1 MNRRNGTFK
10 ELRNYF
16 KRKGVLL
23 TVMIYGYIRVST
35 DLQDLTRQEK
45 LLKENGVAEENI
57 FADVGSGKDFNRPQY
72 QKLVNKTIK
81 QGDTIYIASIDRL
94 GRDIKGIEEQYNLIT
109 NIRGCKLIS
118 ITEPFLQSTGVEEID
133 SLINPIILK
142 MLSWFAERERKEMLK
157 RQRMAYNSMQKNENG
172 KLISNRTGEPVGR
185 KAKSKEFTKEQKQIL
200 KDWILDQG
208 ELSTKYVLL
217 VLKVSRPTL
226 FKLKKQYL
234 NGELKI

>member
-1 MNRRNGTFK
+1 MD
-10 ELRNYF
+10 
-16 KRKGVLL
+16 
-23 TVMIYGYIRVST
+23 YGYIRVST
-35 DLQDLTRQEK
+35 DIQDLTRQEK
-45 LLKENGVAEENI
+45 ILKENGVAEENI
-57 FADVGSGKDFNRPQY
+57 YSDIGTGKDFNRPQY
-72 QKLVNKTIK
+72 QKLINKTLK
-81 QGDTIYIASIDRL
+81 PGDTLYIVSIDRL
-94 GRDIKGIEEQYNLIT
+94 GRDIKAIEEQYNLIT

-118 ITEPFLQSTGVEEID
+118 ITEPFLQSTGVEEVD

-157 RQRMAYNSMQKNENG
+157 RQRQAYNSMEKNEKG
-172 KLISNRTGEPVGR
+172 KLISNKTGEVVGR
-185 KAKSKEFTKEQKQIL
+185 KPKAKEFTKEQKQIL

-234 NGELKI
+234 NGEMNL

>member
-1 MNRRNGTFK
+1 
-10 ELRNYF
+10 
-16 KRKGVLL
+16 
-23 TVMIYGYIRVST
+23 MIYGYIRVST

-72 QKLVNKTIK
+72 QKLINKTIK

-94 GRDIKGIEEQYNLIT
+94 GRDIKGIEEQYNLII

-157 RQRMAYNSMQKNENG
+157 RQRMAYNSMQKNEKG

-200 KDWILDQG
+200 KDWILEQG